1 MLVKN
6 LKYGSK
12 VESAPCRST
21 RVNIQPQNG
30 SGPYNLNDQ
39 IIINIPTRNN
49 LVLVPTE
56 SYLKFT
62 ATVTSGAAN
71 NIVRWDSCGAHGM
84 IQRLRVWSGSNL
96 LEDIDC
102 YSLLAKELFDLQ
114 VSSDST
120 YGKHNILV
128 GTRNDLI
135 ATLPDITAGAAYTQ
149 ADMVAL
155 DKASISCLQV
165 NSGES
170 LGTLA
175 LNGTYQATYCLN
187 LVSIL
192 GTLSNQYFPVFACT
206 SAPIR
211 MEIQLASTAVN
222 ALNASQT
229 INSIV
234 LTNVEYVANFI
245 ELSDNA
251 MGMIYSSLQGAPLQY
266 VVPSYR
272 NYQYSY
278 SLGVAQTQVSFPVP
292 AKFSSLKSIIVSVRD
307 KLTGAATFFP
317 FSSCTMQII
326 DYSFRVGSTIMPTKN
341 PTTLQEMFCEVLKAV
356 GSMSDLNHQP
366 SIEKTSYTLQGSV
379 ANDAPGSVNSGSFY
393 LGLDLESYSNA
404 DKSAIF
410 AGYNSNTDD
419 IFCIMNF
426 AAQSAATTVRFDAF
440 AMFDQVLVFENNTA
454 YVKF

>member
-21 RVNIQPQNG
+21 RVSIAPQNG
-30 SGPYNLNDQ
+30 TGPYNLNDQ

-62 ATVTSGAAN
+62 ATVTSGADN
-71 NIVRWDSCGAHGM
+71 NIVRWDSGGAHGL
-84 IQRLRVWSGSNL
+84 IQRIRVWSGSNL

-102 YSLLAKELFDLQ
+102 YGLLAKELFDLQ
-114 VSSDST
+114 VSTDAS
-120 YGKHNILV
+120 YGKYNILA

-135 ATLPDITAGAAYTQ
+135 ATLPNLAGGAAYVPADITA
-149 ADMVAL
+149 L
-155 DKASISCLQV
+155 DEAKISCVQV

-175 LNGTYQATYCLN
+175 NNGTYIATYCLN

-192 GTLSNQYFPVFACT
+192 GTLSQQYFPLFSAT
-206 SAPIR
+206 SSPIR
-211 MEIQLASTAVN
+211 LEIQLASTAVQ
-222 ALNASQT
+222 ALNASAA
-229 INSIV
+229 IASIA
-234 LTNVEYVANFI
+234 LNNVEYVANFI

-278 SLGVAQTQVSFPVP
+278 LLANAQTAVSFPVS
-292 AKFSSLKSIIVSVRD
+292 AKFSSLKAIVVSVRD
-307 KLTGAATFFP
+307 KLTGSATFFP
-317 FSSCTMQII
+317 FSSCTKKLIS
-326 DYSFRVGSTIMPTKN
+326 YNFRVGSNVMPTKE
-341 PTTLQEMFCEVLKAV
+341 PSTYQEMFSEVLKAV

-366 SIEKTSYTLQGSV
+366 SIEKTSYTLQDSA
-379 ANDAPGSVNSGSFY
+379 ANDASGSINSGSFY
-393 LGLDLESYSNA
+393 IGLDLESYSNA

-419 IFCIMNF
+419 IFCNMTF
-426 AAQSAATTVRFDAF
+426 AAQAANTTVRFDAF

>member
-21 RVNIQPQNG
+21 RVNIAPQNG
-30 SGPYNLNDQ
+30 TGPYNLNDQ
-39 IIINIPTRNN
+39 IIVNIPTRNN

-71 NIVRWDSCGAHGM
+71 NIVRWDSCGAHGL

-102 YSLLAKELFDLQ
+102 YGLLAKELFDLQ

-135 ATLPDITAGAAYTQ
+135 VTLPDITAGAAYTQ
-149 ADMVAL
+149 ADMTAL
-155 DKASISCLQV
+155 DQAKLSCLQV

-175 LNGTYQATYCLN
+175 NAGTYSATYCLN

-192 GTLSNQYFPVFACT
+192 GTLCSQNYFPLFSAV

-211 MEIQLASTAVN
+211 LEIQLASSAVN
-222 ALNASQT
+222 ALNASGAIT
-229 INSIV
+229 SIT

-251 MGMIYSSLQGAPLQY
+251 MGMIYSSLQGAPLQF
-266 VVPSYR
+266 VIPSYR

-278 SLGVAQTQVSFPVP
+278 QLSTAQTQVSMPIP
-292 AKFSSLKSIIVSVRD
+292 SKFSSLKSIIISIRD
-307 KLTGAATFFP
+307 KFGIATFFP
-317 FSSCTMQII
+317 FSSCTKQLT
-326 DYSFRVGSTIMPTKN
+326 DYSFRVGSTIMPTKSPN
-341 PTTLQEMFCEVLKAV
+341 TYQEMFSEVLKAV

-366 SIEKTSYTLQGSV
+366 SIEKTSYTLQDSV

-404 DKSAIF
+404 DKSSVF

-426 AAQSAATTVRFDAF
+426 AGQASATTVRFDAF
-440 AMFDQVLVFENNTA
+440 AMFDQVVVFENNTA